1 MLCGVHLLRNE
12 LSFLATLMVN
22 IPTCTQ
28 QAFQR
33 IIERHHQVVIKARH
47 SSCDTCSIFSLA
59 SRKSWHT
66 TLTPKLGE
74 DAGEQLHK
82 QQKPF

>member
-1 MLCGVHLLRNE
+1 MLCSLHLLRNE

-22 IPTCTQ
+22 VPTCTQ
-28 QAFQR
+28 QASQHMS
-33 IIERHHQVVIKARH
+33 ERHHHVITKARH

-66 TLTPKLGE
+66 TLTPKVGE
-74 DAGEQLHK
+74 DAGQQLHK
-82 QQKPF
+82 HKSLT

>member
-1 MLCGVHLLRNE
+1 MLGSVHLLRNE

-22 IPTCTQ
+22 VPTCTQ
-28 QAFQR
+28 QASQR
-33 IIERHHQVVIKARH
+33 MSERHHHATTKARH

-82 QQKPF
+82 HKSLS